1 MLNKKKL
8 NARTLVLSAEAHNQ
22 VSFLDINFVFLLH
35 QLSSLLRNF
44 IQKTKTHF
52 ALNILHVSAIQVDAQ
67 HAYIFICNAI
77 YKTKPLSHKNKS
89 MRSNTKSKKNN

>member
-22 VSFLDINFVFLLH
+22 V
-35 QLSSLLRNF
+35 SSLLRNF

-67 HAYIFICNAI
+67 HAYM
-77 YKTKPLSHKNKS
+77 Y
-89 MRSNTKSKKNN
+89 M